1 MSTPVPTNGLFL
13 SPDEVRAKYKER
25 LKGPGGGG
33 TNWYTDRIKGGV
45 TRDEDGNV
53 QRSGAAWLLQGLE
66 KEGFGET
73 AADRN
78 KELRDAKIVQ
88 EYISTNG
95 IDLDELKKT
104 AKGRKITPDNIVSLS
119 TTTARNIRNQPTAV
133 QSAEIDNLKGN
144 LDLSREEL
152 KNQGERYKLERQINQ
167 NRYDLARAEALEE
180 KAENRRDRLDLL
192 DRQDHRY
199 NQELL
204 RYDKRRQTETI
215 QSLIGGLASLGAA
228 FAI

>member
-1 MSTPVPTNGLFL
+1 MSTPVPANGLFL

-25 LKGPGGGG
+25 LKGPDGGGA
-33 TNWYTDRIKGGV
+33 NWYTDRIKGGV

-53 QRSGAAWLLQGLE
+53 QRSGAAWWLQGLE

-88 EYISTNG
+88 EYISTNR

-119 TTTARNIRNQPTAV
+119 TTTARNISRQPTEV
-133 QSAEIDNLKGN
+133 QSAEIDNLKDS
-144 LDLSREEL
+144 LALSRGEL
-152 KNQGERYKLERQINQ
+152 ENQGKRLDYQMQKDE
-167 NRYDLARAEALEE
+167 NRYNLARADALEA
-180 KAENRRDRLDLL
+180 KAEARRDRLDLL

-199 NQELL
+199 NQELQ
-204 RYDKRRQTETI
+204 RYDKRRQKETI
-215 QSLIGGLASLGAA
+215 QSLVAGLASLGAA
-228 FAI
+228 FAM